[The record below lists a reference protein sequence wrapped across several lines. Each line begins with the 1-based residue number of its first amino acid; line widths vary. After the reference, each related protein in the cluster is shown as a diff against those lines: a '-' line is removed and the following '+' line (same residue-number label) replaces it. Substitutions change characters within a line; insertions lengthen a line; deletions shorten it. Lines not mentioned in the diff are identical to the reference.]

1 MSARQAQ
8 PGGALSGDG
17 AARQGAAELQARLLS
32 AAYASSGGAAYASA
46 GGAAYASA
54 GGAPSRAPPAVHVH
68 ADARGGGGG
77 AAAHALADLLGPCA
91 PLSIGA
97 AGPGGALGP
106 LQGPFPGLLAG
117 GGGAGALRGL
127 HAPGRGPGGH
137 RASVLGR
144 RKRSDADEDGGDGP
158 VVDLTEDTGMHADS
172 PRGHF
177 AAPAARGTPGRTL
190 FTPMDPGFH
199 PHPGHAAAGRTPPGA
214 EGGLCA
220 RRRTSSDSPVLSID
234 LMRFGGGAPV
244 SGDGGGNPALSAG
257 GYAAFHGP
265 HEADTRGAVRQALSR
280 HLSGHASGHSQ
291 PEASAAA
298 PEDDADEE
306 ATVRGGVFF
315 YLFKFFPCLPA
326 SWLPVHLTGG
336 RLEASAPCQTKGA

>member
-1 MSARQAQ
+1 VSARQAQ
-8 PGGALSGDG
+8 PGGALSEPA

-46 GGAAYASA
+46 GGAPGRAS
-54 GGAPSRAPPAVHVH
+54 PAVHVH
-68 ADARGGGGG
+68 ADARGGGAG
-77 AAAHALADLLGPCA
+77 AGAAHALADLLGPCA

-106 LQGPFPGLLAG
+106 LQGPFTGLLAV
-117 GGGAGALRGL
+117 GGGAVALRGL
-127 HAPGRGPGGH
+127 HAPGHGPGGH

-144 RKRSDADEDGGDGP
+144 RKRSDDDGGDGP
-158 VVDLTEDTGMHADS
+158 VIDLTEDAGMHADS

-177 AAPAARGTPGRTL
+177 AAPVARGTPGRTL
-190 FTPMDPGFH
+190 FTPVDPGFH

-234 LMRFGGGAPV
+234 LMRFGGGAPAGGGG
-244 SGDGGGNPALSAG
+244 SGDGNPTLSAG

-291 PEASAAA
+291 PEASAEA

-306 ATVRGGVFF
+306 ATVRGGVFS
-315 YLFKFFPCLPA
+315 FFLQYFSLP
-326 SWLPVHLTGG
+326 SSVL
-336 RLEASAPCQTKGA
+336 AP

>member
-1 MSARQAQ
+1 VSARQAQ
-8 PGGALSGDG
+8 PGGALSEPA

-54 GGAPSRAPPAVHVH
+54 GGAPSRAPLAVHVH
-68 ADARGGGGG
+68 ADARGGGAG
-77 AAAHALADLLGPCA
+77 ATHALADLLGPCA

-234 LMRFGGGAPV
+234 LMRFGGGAPA
-244 SGDGGGNPALSAG
+244 SGDGDGNPALSAG

-291 PEASAAA
+291 PEASAEA

-306 ATVRGGVFF
+306 ATVRGGVFS
-315 YLFKFFPCLPA
+315 FFLQYFSLP
-326 SWLPVHLTGG
+326 SSVL
-336 RLEASAPCQTKGA
+336 AP